1 MNSNQWDQV
10 RTLFAEL
17 NELAGSR
24 RALRLEELARGD
36 AVIYAE
42 LIGLLDASESVGD
55 RFEGG
60 AARVV
65 GLDGPAT
72 LTGKQ
77 IGHWRIIREIGHG
90 GMGTVYEAHRVDDQ
104 FEKRVALKTVATGRT
119 SETVFR
125 RFRHERQILARLE
138 HRNIA
143 TLLDGG
149 LTEDGQPF
157 FVMEFV
163 EGEPIDRWCTAHDTS
178 VDDRVQLF
186 RQVCAAVQYAHEHL
200 VVHRDLK
207 PRNILVTPDGTVK
220 LLDFG
225 IAKLLDPSPTED
237 PLTLTGALPMTAA
250 YASPEQRQGR
260 PVSTATD
267 IYSLG
272 VVLYELLAGQRPYG
286 REVADLATLDQA
298 PILPSRTTAD
308 RRRQK
313 LLAGD
318 LDSIVLKAL
327 RSEPDRRYRSAQ
339 LLADDLGH
347 YLRGEPVSARS
358 DTLSYR
364 VGKVIRRNKVAVAAA
379 ALAVAT
385 LIAATI
391 VSLEQARAARLER
404 DRAVREAQRTQQVTG
419 FFQDVLAS
427 ARPDRLGGDVSVLE
441 AIDSALARSDTSFS
455 SEPDLK
461 AALSLTLGSTLTN
474 MYLYERARP
483 LLEDAYRLRRTL
495 DGAAPSPEQAEAIF
509 SLGLIETEIGDAAKA
524 ESLYRT
530 SLEMRSRLNPGDSAG
545 HFEGMSNVAEA
556 VLNQGRLGEAAALYD
571 TVARALDRLRP
582 DNIELRATTRAN
594 LGTALSQ
601 LGRYVEAEPVLRE
614 AVRLFEQANGPD
626 DPTVASALQPLAG
639 TLIFNRKYAE
649 AEQLARRGVAINQAE
664 FGRTNPATLSAL
676 RMVTSAMIESG
687 RCIEAL
693 SLVREMLA
701 LRGNVMAETDPTLSV
716 ALVQLGQCQ
725 ALEGNLVAAEGTL
738 RDALVVRTKTFGPD
752 HWAVAHVKSML
763 GEVLGRRHQA
773 AEAELLLRQ
782 GYEGLRRELAEGH
795 VRIEEARER
804 LDRFLAGAQ

>member
-1 MNSNQWDQV
+1 MNSNQWDQI
-10 RTLFAEL
+10 RSLFAEL
-17 NELAGSR
+17 SEVEEATRSARLRALAGDDP
-24 RALRLEELARGD
+24 LVHQEL
-36 AVIYAE
+36 VE
-42 LIGLLDASESVGD
+42 LLAASDSVGD
-55 RFEGG
+55 RFERG
-60 AARVV
+60 AASMA
-65 GLDGPAT
+65 GLGESPV
-72 LTGKQ
+72 LTGKHIGPWQ
-77 IGHWRIIREIGHG
+77 IVREIGHG

-119 SETVFR
+119 SEALLR

-138 HRNIA
+138 HKNIA

-149 LTEDGQPF
+149 VTEDGQPF
-157 FVMEFV
+157 FVMEYV

-178 VDDRVQLF
+178 VRDRVQLF
-186 RQVCAAVQYAHEHL
+186 RQVCAAVQFAHEHL

-225 IAKLLDPSPTED
+225 IAKLLDPTQSGD
-237 PLTLTGALPMTAA
+237 PMTQTGALPMTAA

-260 PVSTATD
+260 VVSTASD
-267 IYSLG
+267 VYSLG

-286 REVADLATLDQA
+286 REVADLATLEQ
-298 PILPSRTTAD
+298 PPSLPSRATLD

-313 LLAGD
+313 SLSGD

-327 RSEPDRRYRSAQ
+327 RPEPDRRYRSVQ

-347 YLRGEPVSARS
+347 YLSGEPVSARA
-358 DTLSYR
+358 DTLGYR
-364 VGKVIRRNKVAVAAA
+364 VGKVIRRNKAAVSAA

-385 LIAATI
+385 LIGATV
-391 VSLEQARAARLER
+391 VSLGQARAARLER
-404 DRAVREAQRTQQVTG
+404 DRAVRESQRTQQVTA

-427 ARPDRLGGDVSVLE
+427 ARPDRLGGDVSVVE
-441 AIDSALARSDTSFS
+441 AIDSAIARSDTSFG
-455 SEPDLK
+455 SEPDLR
-461 AALSLTLGSTLTN
+461 AALKLTLGSTLTN

-483 LLEDAYRLRRTL
+483 LLEDAHRLRRTL
-495 DGAAPSPEQAEAIF
+495 DGAVPSAEQAEAIF
-509 SLGLIETEIGDAAKA
+509 SLGLIEAEIGDAARA
-524 ESLYRT
+524 ESLYRA
-530 SLEMRSRLNPGDSAG
+530 SLDMRRRLNPADSAG
-545 HFEGMSNVAEA
+545 HFEGLSNVAEA

-571 TVARALDRLRP
+571 TVAKALDRLRP

-639 TLIFNRKYAE
+639 TLIFNGTFAE
-649 AEQLARRGVAINQAE
+649 AEQLARRAVAIDQAE

-687 RCIEAL
+687 RCAEAL
-693 SLVREMLA
+693 PLVREMLA
-701 LRGNVMAETDPTLSV
+701 LRGNVMAETDPTLGV
-716 ALVQLGQCQ
+716 ALIQLGQCQ
-725 ALEGNLVAAEGTL
+725 ALAGNLAAAEGTL
-738 RDALVVRTKTFGPD
+738 RDALVVREKTFGPD
-752 HWAVAHVKSML
+752 HWAVAHVRSIL
-763 GEVLGRRHQA
+763 GEVLGRRHQD
-773 AEAELLLRQ
+773 AEAETLLRE

-795 VRIEEARER
+795 IRIEEARLR
-804 LDRFLAGAQ
+804 LQTFLAAR